1 MNHLDPSAVRVLLAG
16 RGYASVKYT
25 PVTALPEAL
34 HLSLPEK
41 RRFFYRVMQRY
52 AARLIF
58 HDLSLHPRGAT
69 VSQLLH
75 YASERSTR
83 EILTVFQNLGLV
95 RMIED
100 RFQFTF
106 SQTLRIGDFLE
117 WLVATVLQR
126 EFSVPAITNV
136 SLQGSKTGGDYDVL
150 GNWLGKLVFVEV
162 KSAPP
167 KGIHN
172 PEIAGFLDRIRDILP
187 DIAVFL
193 VDTHLRVRDKIV
205 LMFEEEL
212 IKANGIGSL
221 RKMPINKIHEQV
233 FQLNHFVYIMN
244 SKRALKSNF
253 RIVFRDYLRYN
264 SPVKM
269 FF

>member
-1 MNHLDPSAVRVLLAG
+1 MPHPPEVLKLLSG
-16 RGYASVKYT
+16 RGYSSIKYTSVK
-25 PVTALPEAL
+25 
-34 HLSLPEK
+34 SLPAELHIDAPDK
-41 RRFFYRVMQRY
+41 FRAFYRVMQRY

-58 HDLSLHPRGAT
+58 HDLSLHPEGAEL
-69 VSQLLH
+69 SQLLH
-75 YASERSTR
+75 YASQSSTS
-83 EILTVFQNLGLV
+83 EILETFENLGLV
-95 RMIED
+95 QQNEN
-100 RFQFTF
+100 RFRFRFPTN
-106 SQTLRIGDFLE
+106 LRIGDFLE

-126 EFSVPAITNV
+126 EFSVPVITNV

-150 GNWLGKLVFVEV
+150 GNWLGKLLLVEV

-172 PEIAGFLDRIRDILP
+172 PEIATFLDRLRDILP

-221 RKMPINKIHEQV
+221 KEMPINKIKGQV
-233 FQLNHFVYIMN
+233 FELNHFIYIMN
-244 SKRALKSNF
+244 SKRDLKSNF
-253 RIVFRDYLRYN
+253 RIVFRDYIRYN
-264 SPVKM
+264 SPVKL
-269 FF
+269 FI